1 MIATIVL
8 AAGLSSRMGANKLLL
23 PLGEISVLESVIKT
37 LKQCSL
43 GPIILV
49 TGRDFEA
56 TGAIGEKYD
65 ITVVHNPDF
74 AQGQTTSIM
83 VGLCQA
89 EAIEKRLNKKFE
101 GAMFVMGDQPL
112 ISVEGISLIS
122 DAFIHGK
129 KRIIVPYNDI
139 TDKTGSPVVFDR
151 IYFNA
156 LKALEGDTG
165 GRQVIEAHL
174 EAVMKVVISD
184 SRFFWDVDS
193 KESYEK
199 VLKDRVQNEKA
210 D

>member
-74 AQGQTTSIM
+74 AQGQTT
-83 VGLCQA
+83 
-89 EAIEKRLNKKFE
+89 
-101 GAMFVMGDQPL
+101 
-112 ISVEGISLIS
+112 
-122 DAFIHGK
+122 
-129 KRIIVPYNDI
+129 
-139 TDKTGSPVVFDR
+139 
-151 IYFNA
+151 
-156 LKALEGDTG
+156 
-165 GRQVIEAHL
+165 
-174 EAVMKVVISD
+174 
-184 SRFFWDVDS
+184 
-193 KESYEK
+193 
-199 VLKDRVQNEKA
+199 
-210 D
+210 